1 MSIPEA
7 NTAGRDDVATRP
19 GSADPGGQSTA
30 AATVSSAK
38 SQAAELGSEVGG
50 QAKAVAGEA
59 KAQAQMTLD
68 EARTQA
74 RNLAGQA
81 RQELLGQ
88 ADSKAG
94 QAAAGLQSVAGQLQA
109 MADGRTA
116 EAGAMAGYAQQA
128 ADRVGAVAERLQTG
142 GAQGLVDDVSSFAR
156 RRPGLFLLGAV
167 GAGFLVGRL
176 VRSGKAAMDEQDPSS
191 QPALAAPRGDAVVS
205 APVPFDAPPL
215 PTSAPVG
222 EVLIVPSTSGLP

>member
-7 NTAGRDDVATRP
+7 NTAGRDDVTTRP
-19 GSADPGGQSTA
+19 GSTDPGAQSTA
-30 AATVSSAK
+30 AATVSSAR

-59 KAQAQMTLD
+59 KAQARMTVD
-68 EARTQA
+68 EARNQA

-109 MADGRTA
+109 MADGRPA

-128 ADRVGAVAERLQTG
+128 ADRVGAVAERLQSG

-176 VRSGKAAMDEQDPSS
+176 VRSGKAAMDEQDSS
-191 QPALAAPRGDAVVS
+191 SPQALAAPRAGAVVS

-215 PTSAPVG
+215 PSSAPVG